1 MLTIALV
8 HFEKLKNSTR
18 RPDIFL
24 QENLFQGEIKGDFTM
39 AALDVTFEFNDPT
52 SPPEYNYA
60 YIYPF
65 ERFYFISGWAFT
77 GGLWTASLV
86 CDVLATYR
94 DKLFDSAGFCVRSAS
109 MSDGGIMDASYPTTG
124 GVVHFYSTA
133 AAADFWGNGIDSG
146 SIVAG
151 IVGNSG
157 RNVGAVTYYAMSY
170 SVFNS
175 FMNSLLSSI
184 SWAGI
189 STDEISQELQKA
201 LINPAQYIVSCVWVP
216 VSLGNQYGTI
226 VNSVRLGW
234 WNFSLSGN
242 AVVLNNPSRTFT
254 KTFTLSVPKHP
265 QAEAR
270 GGYLNLS
277 PYTRYTFKF
286 LPFGVFELD
295 STQLRYANNIYVTVT
310 MNPMTGDA
318 VLDIG
323 TGDAGNPELS
333 ILTSQANVAVQIP
346 TGQVAANLGNFDN
359 ALLAGAVAGA
369 ADLTSTFKESLNV
382 ASGVGGGGTYGGGG
396 GRR

>member
-18 RPDIFL
+18 RPDIFS
-24 QENLFQGEIKGDFTM
+24 QENLFQGEIKGDFALT
-39 AALDVTFEFNDPT
+39 ALDVTFEFNDPT

-94 DKLFDSAGFCVRSAS
+94 DKLFNSSGFCVRSTS
-109 MSDGGIMDASYPTTG
+109 MSDGGILDASYPTTG

-216 VSLGNQYGTI
+216 VSLGNQYGTT

-242 AVVLNNPSRTFT
+242 AVVLNNPGRTFT

-265 QAEAR
+265 QALSR

-295 STQLRYANNIYVTVT
+295 STQLRYTDNIYVTVT

-359 ALLAGAVAGA
+359 ALLAGAVAGVS
-369 ADLTSTFKESLNV
+369 DITSTFKESLNA
-382 ASGVGGGGTYGGGG
+382 ASGIGGGTYGGGSG
-396 GRR
+396 GR